1 MSYDYVLR
9 ASQYTVCLV
18 LNFPIGFV
26 IGVCKRNHPLTLL
39 QDWSKINNYLLIE
52 LKKSSKNYND
62 FQFTDLYSL
71 NNFYSL
77 INHRENFHPPIPCF
91 SKTSSPYD
99 QLEKLSKTY
108 IYFMKNHQRHTESV
122 GFLLEFKSGVW
133 TSCFCY
139 GIVAVYVDNAFPIH
153 ICTCTSIFGKQ
164 SEWIKKSQI
173 WWMQFR
179 KWNFRVICRQLC
191 HRMFRR
197 RIGCGG
203 NILISLE
210 VCIFE
215 AI

>member
-1 MSYDYVLR
+1 M
-9 ASQYTVCLV
+9 
-18 LNFPIGFV
+18 
-26 IGVCKRNHPLTLL
+26 L

-122 GFLLEFKSGVW
+122 GFSLEFKSGVW